1 MKFRLTIKDTEE
13 KSDLELL
20 RILVVERRST
30 LNMYS
35 PLNKRLSQI
44 EQKLNDII
52 NYNDNKEKFDLK
64 RFKEV
69 LK

>member
-20 RILVVERRST
+20 RVLLVERKST

-35 PLNKRLSQI
+35 PLNKRLGEI
-44 EQKLNDII
+44 ENKINNII
-52 NYNDNKEKFDLK
+52 NHNDNKEKFDLNNCI
-64 RFKEV
+64 KED
-69 LK
+69 